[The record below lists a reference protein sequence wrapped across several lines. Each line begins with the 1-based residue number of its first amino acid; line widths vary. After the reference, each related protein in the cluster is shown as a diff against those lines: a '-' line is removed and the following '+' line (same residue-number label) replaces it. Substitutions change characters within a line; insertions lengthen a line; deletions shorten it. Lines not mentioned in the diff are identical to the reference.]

1 METTRTELDA
11 FGEAGLITRLTAPF
25 QTQHPQTVQG
35 VGDDAAV
42 VAPDSEQTVLSTELF
57 VEGVHFDLSFTPLR
71 HLGYKLVVA
80 TVSDVLAMN
89 ALPRQL
95 LVGFGVSNRFS
106 VEALEELYAGI
117 RTACRDCGL
126 DLAGGDTTS
135 SRSGLIVSMTATGAV
150 AAAATTY
157 RRGARP
163 NDLICVSGDLGG
175 AYLGLQLLEREKQV
189 FLQHPDIQPVL
200 SGHEYVL
207 ERQLR
212 PTARL
217 DVLHQLQEL
226 GIVPTAM
233 TDLSDGLAA
242 GLLHLSRASGVG
254 VRVMEEQMP
263 IHQRSYMAAT
273 ELKINPM
280 TAALNG
286 GEDYELLF
294 TVGQEHYQKLLDQTT
309 DINFVGFI
317 TADPAEALFITKNN
331 EAVPL
336 TAPGL

>member
-1 METTRTELDA
+1 M
-11 FGEAGLITRLTAPF
+11 
-25 QTQHPQTVQG
+25 
-35 VGDDAAV
+35 
-42 VAPDSEQTVLSTELF
+42 LSTELF

-80 TVSDVLAMN
+80 TISDVLAMN

-95 LVGFGVSNRFS
+95 LVGVGVSNRFS

-117 RTACRDCGL
+117 RTACHDCGL
-126 DLAGGDTTS
+126 DLVGGDTTA
-135 SRSGLIVSMTATGAV
+135 SRSGLLVSLTATGAV
-150 AAAATTY
+150 AADQTTY
-157 RRGARP
+157 RHGARP
-163 NDLICVSGDLGG
+163 NDLLCVSGDLGA

-189 FLQHPDIQPVL
+189 FLQNPELQPVL
-200 SGHEYVL
+200 AGHEYVL

-212 PTARL
+212 PAARL
-217 DVLHQLQEL
+217 DVIYQLREL

-233 TDLSDGLAA
+233 MDLSDGLAA
-242 GLLHLSRASGVG
+242 GALQLARASGVG
-254 VRVMEEQMP
+254 LRVMEEQMP
-263 IHQRSYMAAT
+263 LHQRSYVAAT

-294 TVGQEHYQKLLDQTT
+294 TVGQQHYQTLLDQTT
-309 DINFVGFI
+309 DIHFIGFV
-317 TADPAEALFITKNN
+317 TADPAEVSFITKNN